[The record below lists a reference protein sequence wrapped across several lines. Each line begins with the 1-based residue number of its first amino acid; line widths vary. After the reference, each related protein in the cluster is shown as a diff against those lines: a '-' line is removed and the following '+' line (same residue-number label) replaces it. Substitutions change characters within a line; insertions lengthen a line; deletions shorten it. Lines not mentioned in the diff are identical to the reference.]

1 MSGSAAGFGSWGV
14 YVLLTVLCWG
24 SYGVL
29 LHTGQVAM
37 GDPENG
43 RYKAFLFVG
52 LAYLATAVLAPAALL
67 WLKGADW
74 SVTTSGANWSLVA
87 GVAGAIGAFSVL
99 LAFGAKGSPAVVMSL
114 VFCGAPM
121 VNALIAITLHK
132 QWGEI
137 RWPFLLGIAL
147 AAIGAYM
154 VVAFKPGPSSAA
166 PPESPPAAQAT
177 GVEG

>member
-37 GDPENG
+37 GDPEHG

-74 SVTTSGANWSLVA
+74 TVTTSGASWSLVA
-87 GVAGAIGAFSVL
+87 GVAGAIGAFAVL

-137 RWPFLLGIAL
+137 WWQFLMGVAL
-147 AAIGAYM
+147 AAVGAYM
-154 VVAFKPGPSSAA
+154 VVAFKPGPSSGP
-166 PPESPPAAQAT
+166 PPEASESVQSA
-177 GVEG
+177 GVNG